1 MSRRMREEG
10 DCMVM
15 NKGNLLFP
23 LYLHTHTHTF
33 VGKNYHSIM
42 RWGGR
47 GAAFHCWVNHLYVC
61 VWFMSDLL
69 HSPEAWLYFITT
81 QWHVW
86 VCMSNC
92 QSLSKVKKKPENILK
107 LIIRKTQIFWLQRAE
122 FDTLGTLHKSTKY
135 TFSWTLK
142 TDDVLCWFFNQVQV
156 HIHALTVQ
164 RIQSEYYLISNTWV
178 ESDIRY
184 FSPPNSFPTTV
195 TLWQ

>member
-1 MSRRMREEG
+1 MSRCMREEG

-47 GAAFHCWVNHLYVC
+47 GAAFHCWVNHLCVC

-122 FDTLGTLHKSTKY
+122 FDRLGTLHKSTKY

-142 TDDVLCWFFNQVQV
+142 TDDVLCWSFNQVQV
-156 HIHALTVQ
+156 RIHA
-164 RIQSEYYLISNTWV
+164 
-178 ESDIRY
+178 
-184 FSPPNSFPTTV
+184 
-195 TLWQ
+195 